1 MSYSNKY
8 KTVHILFT
16 ENKIVYDK
24 DIYTLNVS
32 LNTSDYSRFDF
43 DNNNFQCKISRDIL
57 TINNVRDGSFETY
70 NKNED
75 VVNPTNTKTEKYT
88 YYKYHSGI
96 LIGINDTKTTIKLND
111 EILQVTLKNKKG
123 IYTEYYTE
131 KGTLLLT
138 EFTNRQCMWNNI
150 FITKVP
156 QGLE

>member
-8 KTVHILFT
+8 KTVHILFA

-32 LNTSDYSRFDF
+32 LNTPDYSRFDF

-57 TINNVRDGSFETY
+57 TINNIRDGSFETY
-70 NKNED
+70 NKND
-75 VVNPTNTKTEKYT
+75 SKIDIDINSEKYT
-88 YYKYHSGI
+88 YYRYHSGI
-96 LIGINDTKTTIKLND
+96 LIGINDAKTTIKLGD
-111 EILQVTLKNKKG
+111 KILQVTLKNKKG

-138 EFTNRQCMWNNI
+138 DFTNRQCMWDNI
-150 FITKVP
+150 FITKVS

>member
-8 KTVHILFT
+8 KTVHILFA

-32 LNTSDYSRFDF
+32 LNTPDYSRFDF

-75 VVNPTNTKTEKYT
+75 VVNSTNANTEKYT

>member
-8 KTVHILFT
+8 KTVHILFA

-24 DIYTLNVS
+24 DIYALNAS
-32 LNTSDYSRFDF
+32 LNTPDYSRFDF

-70 NKNED
+70 NKKNED
-75 VVNPTNTKTEKYT
+75 VVNPTNTNTEKYT

-150 FITKVP
+150 FITR
-156 QGLE
+156 LE

>member
-8 KTVHILFT
+8 KTVHILFA

-32 LNTSDYSRFDF
+32 LNTPDYSRFDF

-75 VVNPTNTKTEKYT
+75 VVNSTNANTEKYT

-150 FITKVP
+150 FITRA
-156 QGLE
+156 

>member
-8 KTVHILFT
+8 KTVHILFA

-32 LNTSDYSRFDF
+32 LNTPDYSRFDF

-70 NKNED
+70 NKNEGKID
-75 VVNPTNTKTEKYT
+75 YVNPTNEKYT

-156 QGLE
+156 KGLE